1 MRTVLALFLGVV
13 LGAVVFAAASP
24 AAPAEGA
31 AKHPPKVQLKEK
43 SATVFP
49 VLIVTPAGPSPVD
62 LRQRIAE
69 VVGML
74 LERAGLDD
82 VRLAKSAFTAPDG
95 ASVEKIAAAFGR
107 FVVEQKIETP
117 YALYGELLGEPGRG
131 VDAVRTIVVDRQGN
145 VAFAEEMGRE
155 AIAKLG
161 PNVPNDPLECCV
173 FMVNRLRAPWDLAD
187 PLRKDAPRGKI
198 QEDWR
203 QKSGLPDDDEIKA
216 MGGRAGRLRQQ
227 LAESRLVVLGVRAGG
242 KADEKA
248 ASLLAEELAPVGFKS
263 VVAAEAGPM
272 LDLKGSPNEQ
282 EVLWRAARQVRT
294 WVQQHKPQS
303 EYVLVADFAIGRTA
317 KETKVAAVHWIVCD
331 RQGDWVLV
339 DYQNSHHA
347 DFQQVAPKSVE
358 DCVRLVEIRLKKRLQ
373 ETNNP

>member
-1 MRTVLALFLGVV
+1 MRTVLALFLGVA

-24 AAPAEGA
+24 APPAENA
-31 AKHPPKVQLKEK
+31 AKRPPKVSSRK

-49 VLIVTPAGPSPVD
+49 VLIVTPAGPNPVD

-74 LERAGLDD
+74 LERAGMND
-82 VRLAKSAFTAPDG
+82 VRLAKSTFTPPDG
-95 ASVEKIAAAFGR
+95 ASIQKIATAFGK
-107 FVVEQKIETP
+107 FVAEQKIETP

-131 VDAVRTIVVDRQGN
+131 VDAIRTIVVDRQGN

-216 MGGRAGRLRQQ
+216 MGGRAGRLRKE
-227 LAESRLVVLGVRAGG
+227 LAESTLVVLGVRASGR
-242 KADEKA
+242 ADEKA
-248 ASLLAEELAPVGFKS
+248 AADLAVRLAPVGFKS
-263 VVAAEAGPM
+263 VVAADAGPM
-272 LDLKGSPNEQ
+272 LDRKGSPNEQ
-282 EVLWRAARQVRT
+282 EVLWQAARQVRA
-294 WVQQHKPQS
+294 WVQQHKPRS
-303 EYVLVADFAIGRTA
+303 EYVLMADFAIGRTA
-317 KETKVAAVHWIVCD
+317 KETKVATVHWVLCD

-339 DYQNSHHA
+339 DYQNAHHA

-358 DCVRLVEIRLKKRLQ
+358 DCVRLVDIRLKKRLQ